1 MAMGIRSHKT
11 LGEKIVLSQD
21 KSRAPMGRLSWKEIP
36 RGVLFGHHVW
46 LSEGF
51 KSSSQVFRTGQDFD
65 LVNDL

>member
-1 MAMGIRSHKT
+1 MNG
-11 LGEKIVLSQD
+11 IVLSQD

-36 RGVLFGHHVW
+36 RGVPDGHHVW

-51 KSSSQVFRTGQDFD
+51 KSSSKVFRTGQDFD